1 METVTLEL
9 PSDLYEELQA
19 LAKEEDE
26 DLVEM
31 LTRWVEQA
39 RQEQRWGRE
48 TPPPR
53 LVSTVSEER
62 AVKTMP
68 RET

>member
-9 PSDLYEELQA
+9 PKTLYEELQA
-19 LAKEEDE
+19 LATEEDE
-26 DLVEM
+26 DLIEM
-31 LTRWVEQA
+31 LTRWAEQA

-48 TPPPR
+48 TSPPR
-53 LVSTVSEER
+53 TVS
-62 AVKTMP
+62 AVSEDRVVETMP